1 MIESLSKFFDLEK
14 PDKRLLFSSLI
25 QDSKDSLTQYKGLIL
40 QRLLKNLDSTVLGGW
55 LET

>member
-14 PDKRLLFSSLI
+14 PDKRLLFYSFI
-25 QDSKDSLTQYKGLIL
+25 QDSKDSLTNYKSLIL
-40 QRLLKNLDSTVLGGW
+40 QRLLNNLDSTVLGGW